1 MPDFDKFEFRALTCL
16 SHRVGALQIFIIII
30 YTVLTDILQI
40 EFGTE
45 KAEIVLVHLKQ
56 AWKWKLR
63 VRVKRTLKQTEFWT
77 TASIYAILSLKTSY
91 NLCVCECGYAPR
103 KLIFFGI
110 KLKGL

>member
-16 SHRVGALQIFIIII
+16 SHRVGALQIFLIII

-56 AWKWKLR
+56 A
-63 VRVKRTLKQTEFWT
+63 
-77 TASIYAILSLKTSY
+77 
-91 NLCVCECGYAPR
+91 
-103 KLIFFGI
+103 
-110 KLKGL
+110 